1 MTRHLLSR
9 RDLLKRSRSIIAA
22 GACATPGVERLAR
35 RAQAQAVTTAPSPI
49 SPALVDAATKEGRV
63 AFYTAMDLP
72 VAEKLGKAFEA
83 EFPGISVRVE
93 RSGAE
98 RVFQRIGQEMESR
111 IHAVDVVNS
120 ADGAHFIVWKRNGWL
135 APHLP
140 EEVARHY
147 PPQYYDPDGLWVTT
161 RVWLSSLGYNTNLV
175 TPQDAPKSF
184 ADLLEP
190 RWMGKMVKAHP
201 AYSGT
206 IMTATFQI
214 VRELGWSYLEKLSR
228 QRVMQVQSST
238 DPPKKLA
245 LGERA
250 VMADGNDYNLIQLK
264 EAGQPVEVVYPTEG
278 TPLVAG
284 PTGVFASAPNPNAA
298 RLFQSWLHSRNA
310 QQLLVDFARQHSVHP
325 LVRQKPGARKL
336 DDINTWKDD
345 PAGVERESEAIKMRY
360 AQLFKV

>member
-1 MTRHLLSR
+1 MSGIRFSR
-9 RDLLKRSRSIIAA
+9 RDLLTVSTAAAA
-22 GACATPGVERLAR
+22 GALASHAGELMR
-35 RAQAQAVTTAPSPI
+35 PARAQTRATAGKPI
-49 SPALVDAATKEGRV
+49 TPALVEAAKKEGKL

-72 VAEKLGKAFEA
+72 VAEKFAKTFETK
-83 EFPGISVRVE
+83 FPGISVRVE

-98 RVFQRIGQEMESR
+98 RVFQRIGQEMESG

-120 ADGAHFIVWKRNGWL
+120 ADGAHFIVWKRNNWL
-135 APHLP
+135 APYLP

-147 PPQYYDPDGLWVTT
+147 PAQYYDPDGLWVTT

-175 TPQDAPKSF
+175 KPEEAPKSF
-184 ADLLEP
+184 ADLLDP
-190 RWMGKMVKAHP
+190 KWMGKMVKGHP

-214 VRELGWSYLEKLSR
+214 VREFGWQYLEKLAK

-250 VMADGNDYNLIQLK
+250 VMADG
-264 EAGQPVEVVYPTEG
+264 
-278 TPLVAG
+278 TPLVTG
-284 PTGVFASAPNPNAA
+284 PSAVFKSAPSPNAA
-298 RLFQSWLHSRNA
+298 RLFQNWLHSLEA

-325 LVRQKPGARKL
+325 LTKEKPGARRLDEIKL
-336 DDINTWKDD
+336 WKDD
-345 PAGVERESEAIKMRY
+345 PAGVERMSEEIKARY
-360 AQLFKV
+360 AQIFRV